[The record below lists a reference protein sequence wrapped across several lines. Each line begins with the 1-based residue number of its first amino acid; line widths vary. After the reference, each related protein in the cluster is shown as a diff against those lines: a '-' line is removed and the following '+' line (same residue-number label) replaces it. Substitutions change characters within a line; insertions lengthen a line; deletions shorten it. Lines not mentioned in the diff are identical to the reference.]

1 MKKASFHRY
10 HISMLGSMLD
20 HLKSSGVS
28 LDSLTRGTQISK
40 FDLNSPSTYLPIMV
54 FYEFLEKV
62 RYSQG
67 IDHLSVAYYKD
78 FKVEELSDFGSYLTK
93 CHDLQSVLEE
103 GVRLNHQVQ
112 TNGNLHLDIKGHTS
126 FFYMTHLDRP
136 SMGRKLSEEIEFTMM
151 LEAVQMVLG
160 NDWTPISV
168 FLTTE
173 KGYWIERLFFNTDFR
188 VHTNSSFMGF
198 EIKTEDLKRI
208 NPGYD
213 AKILPPENANEISLS
228 DKVTQ
233 IMSNCNTNNLPILEE
248 CASYYGVSSRTAVRV
263 LAQEGTSFSKI
274 RQKNMETRA
283 IQLLKNEQLSIKDI
297 ALQLGYSNAPN
308 FIRAFK
314 NWLDLS
320 PDRFRNT
327 L

>member
-1 MKKASFHRY
+1 MKKASFHQY
-10 HISMLGSMLD
+10 HISMLGSMLH

-28 LDSLTRGTQISK
+28 LDRLTRGTQIRK

-67 IDHLSVAYYKD
+67 IDHLSSAYYKD

-93 CHDLQSVLEE
+93 CSDLQSVLEE

-112 TNGNLHLDIKGHTS
+112 TNGKLHLDIKGHTS

-160 NDWTPISV
+160 NDWTPLSV
-168 FLTTE
+168 FLTNE
-173 KGYWIERLFFNTDFR
+173 EGYWIERLFFNTDFR
-188 VHTNSSFMGF
+188 VYTKSSCMGF

-208 NPGYD
+208 NPGYVP
-213 AKILPPENANEISLS
+213 KTRILKDKSEMRLS
-228 DKVTQ
+228 DNIAAIMTDCSANKMPLLDQ
-233 IMSNCNTNNLPILEE
+233 IGL
-248 CASYYGVSSRTAVRV
+248 YYGVSSRTINRV
-263 LAQEGTSFSKI
+263 LAREDSSFSQL
-274 RQKNMETRA
+274 RQKNMETRVV
-283 IQLLKNEQLSIKDI
+283 QLLKNEQLSILDVGE
-297 ALQLGYSNAPN
+297 LLGYANGPN
-308 FIRAFK
+308 FNRAFK
-314 NWLDLS
+314 NWYGLS
-320 PDRFRNT
+320 PNNFRKT